1 LKEIFVSRPI
11 SVSETRTAVRMRAM
25 AGRAIRITSRIV
37 FAICGLIS
45 LVTCA
50 PYVMLRGAELPVQS
64 EWVIFVVALALVGLF
79 SFAVALLPRSWI
91 AIMCKTDRDD
101 ERLFSSPLRLLGVF
115 AVISYLLA
123 LLAYFAP
130 HSWDLN
136 PQLMLALCPMYFVKM
151 TFDPFPL
158 SVFLLLAPMNSAAYG
173 SLAVTLAYAALAFPG
188 RR

>member
-1 LKEIFVSRPI
+1 MRP
-11 SVSETRTAVRMRAM
+11 M

-50 PYVMLRGAELPVQS
+50 PYAMLRGAELPVQS
-64 EWVIFVVALALVGLF
+64 EWVIFVVALSLVGLF

-91 AIMCKTDRDD
+91 AILCRTDRDD

-115 AVISYLLA
+115 AVIFYLLA
-123 LLAYFAP
+123 LVAYFAP
-130 HSWDLN
+130 HSWNLN
-136 PQLMLALCPMYFVKM
+136 PQLMLSLCPMYLVKM
-151 TFDPFPL
+151 NFDPSPP

-173 SLAVTLAYAALAFPG
+173 SLAVTLAYAGLALRG
-188 RR
+188 RH